1 MFYSP
6 NNRIYCPHFQIQI
19 NMFFFCETHLLLA
32 ISLANYYQFTLS
44 LFKELIMVNTKNI
57 FVTVFT
63 TLILILIEH
72 YLPLLKKQKNILFNP
87 PISKA

>member
-44 LFKELIMVNTKNI
+44 LFKELIMVK
-57 FVTVFT
+57 
-63 TLILILIEH
+63 L
-72 YLPLLKKQKNILFNP
+72 
-87 PISKA
+87 